1 MDCPPANYLHTPE
14 SFQTTCLTGSRF
26 RNNSTKETV
35 TYTRDIP
42 KKAIHL
48 IRNPF
53 DNLVGRMHLFNK
65 HHANEKSV
73 PHVFNT
79 TQQGIVSWCHYL
91 DDKYAAKE
99 DKTILASYSHVPCH
113 AEWYRYVQWHN
124 LAWET
129 TRVSL
134 QLPVQYLYYED
145 YDDERY
151 NATLYRLLQFLE
163 MRQSASP
170 LAFLASGKTYQK
182 VFAQEHV
189 QAAKRMVQQLA
200 CPEVWKLLERYF

>member
-1 MDCPPANYLHTPE
+1 MDCAPVSYLHTPD
-14 SFQTTCLTGSRF
+14 SFQTTCLTGSRH
-26 RNNSTKETV
+26 NHNGTKETV
-35 TYTRDIP
+35 TYTPDIP

-65 HHANEKSV
+65 HHVNDKSV
-73 PHVFNT
+73 PHDFNT
-79 TQQGIVSWCHYL
+79 TQQGIISWCHYL
-91 DDKYAAKE
+91 DDKYATKE
-99 DKTILASYSHVPCH
+99 EKTILANYSRVPCH

-124 LAWET
+124 LAWAT

-151 NATLYRLLQFLE
+151 NATLDRLLHFLE
-163 MRQSASP
+163 IRQSAPP
-170 LAFLASGKTYQK
+170 LAFLASGKTYQN
-182 VFAQEHV
+182 VFAKEHV
-189 QAAKRMVQQLA
+189 QAATRMVQQLA
-200 CPEVWKLLERYF
+200 SPEVWKLLKRYF